1 MGCIVWIFY
10 VLLPVKISKTKLF
23 DTMLHSLLIGF
34 YFTVIFTLIG
44 YIVQIFSF
52 IPIRKIMEEFDWRE
66 KLVQILLGTLFFTGL
81 LELLAIAENV
91 SIFISI
97 ICSIMASSF
106 LINFNFL
113 ILPIIILFRKSKYTP
128 AFEYEKWARE
138 TIDPT
143 LRIKVLKSSIVN
155 AYATGI
161 LPQHKVILLTDKMLG
176 SMEEK
181 DIKNLIYHEY
191 GHLRYHHLFWM
202 YLTQLVCITG
212 ACLGYFYLSKMLGEN
227 YNGWVVGMNGG
238 FWGGVTVVLAGL
250 LQKRLEYQADKFAAE
265 SVGKEA
271 YAETL
276 QNLNIATS
284 RGLEKESLSYPTLFN
299 RIRYACGEELAN
311 KKL

>member
-1 MGCIVWIFY
+1 
-10 VLLPVKISKTKLF
+10 
-23 DTMLHSLLIGF
+23 MLHSLLIGF
-34 YFTVIFTLIG
+34 YLTVLFTLIV

-52 IPIRKIMEEFDWRE
+52 IPIRKLIEEFDWRE
-66 KLVQILLGTLFFTGL
+66 KLIQVLLGTVFFAGLF
-81 LELLAIAENV
+81 ELQAVIENI
-91 SIFISI
+91 STFISI
-97 ICSIMASSF
+97 IFSIIVSSF

-113 ILPIIILFRKSKYTP
+113 ILPIIILLRKSKYSP

-143 LRIKVLKSSIVN
+143 LKIKILKSSIVN
-155 AYATGI
+155 AYATGV

-191 GHLRYHHLFWM
+191 GHLKYHHLFWL
-202 YLTQLVCITG
+202 YLLQLVCTAG
-212 ACLGYFYLSKMLGEN
+212 TCLGYFYLSKILGEN

-265 SVGKEA
+265 SVGRDT

-276 QNLNIATS
+276 QNLNIATN

-299 RIRYACGEELAN
+299 RIRYACGEALAN